1 MPQSGPA
8 ESLPFDRVVVPV
20 QGTDR
25 EFDVQRWAVEF
36 AAATGA
42 PVAAVHVSPDP
53 DAVPADVFQFLEKFC
68 DDRDVELE
76 THVLAGTEEG
86 VVEVLLS
93 ELDAL
98 DLVIIGTAKL
108 GHGYHVGSVAEG
120 LIQGAPGP
128 VQVLR
133 IE

>member
-8 ESLPFDRVVVPV
+8 QSLPFDRVVVPV

-25 EFDVQRWAVEF
+25 EYDVQQWAVEF
-36 AAATGA
+36 ASSTRS
-42 PVAAVHVSPDP
+42 PITAVHVSDEPDQVPP
-53 DAVPADVFQFLEKFC
+53 DLFQFLEKLC
-68 DDRDVELE
+68 EDRDVELE
-76 THVLAGTEEG
+76 THVPAGTDEE
-86 VVEVLLS
+86 VVEVLLA
-93 ELDAL
+93 ELTPM
-98 DLVIIGTAKL
+98 DLVIIGTRQL
-108 GHGYHVGSVAEG
+108 GQGYHVGSVAEG